1 MLDIK
6 KKFEKLFLL
15 VFTMDSRSSYP
26 NRTMNDAI
34 PWYVLALRYKIHFME
49 FLFVLLYLLFVK
61 STKSWVVEINLSVFI
76 TKLWGCF

>member
-1 MLDIK
+1 MLDIN

-34 PWYVLALRYKIHFME
+34 PWYILALWHKIHFME
-49 FLFVLLYLLFVK
+49 FLFVLLYLLFV
-61 STKSWVVEINLSVFI
+61 NLL
-76 TKLWGCF
+76 KAGLLR